1 MHSRRLIF
9 YRNSIMKVPTSSSQ
23 TPSVGNNIDN
33 NFPMNIP
40 KHLRKAAGSKKPHV
54 LPEFIKTH
62 SITLSDL
69 DDTTYDGRGALHMAA
84 WTGAIENVILLLD
97 LGVNIDV
104 VATRV
109 HNYGKT
115 PIFFAATRSRT
126 DVMNLLLDR
135 NANVRIVN
143 NKGQSVYS
151 IAASHFASDVVDR
164 ILQIEKEQQILNGL
178 DADSLEGWVDYKKSH
193 PDGCVYGDLDLR
205 FLGRPLTEDDV
216 VKNLVVNPTTK
227 KSRKGNFAKNN
238 PHLTD
243 WRQPKKEQ
251 EVSER
256 LPPKPDFISEEDNG
270 TLEQLWCQVRLGLR
284 DKDSWSIFST
294 LLSIVQLFDGK
305 KMNSSWAVDCAARL
319 KLEAVLSRI
328 EQNDNE
334 GPTLQ
339 NTDMSPILS
348 EAMIY
353 CGNGDRYAVLVKRIL
368 TKTIE
373 ASEPSDADY
382 KSLSKYETI
391 QLDQFWSDAETALNG
406 ERYDEMF
413 LSLTKIVILMDAKTG
428 PWMFDLAKRLHTFL
442 DSSNASVDNVTREL
456 QTVCDRYDNRQG
468 VLIRKLLSKSINQD
482 DVTIKRSS
490 QSSMKQKKKKH
501 NHSLPAHY
509 KSTLSLLQSSPTLL
523 SWDVLMNDYASSSSD
538 SSSNDLSLP
547 SRPIFVDSCEELEC
561 LQSKLHGVVGRSE
574 SGVDLSLSQ
583 FVAFDTEWYSA
594 ATSTQLATIQLSIL
608 EEGTPSSWV
617 VDLMCSENTPNYSM
631 TCDLLRW
638 LFVESE
644 LNLVGFAYKHDL
656 HMLSSYIGQ
665 EITVSS
671 KYIDLQLLA
680 AHQMVEEEDIASLP
694 GLKSCCDHFLKFGVD
709 PEKNWGRYSLSKK
722 EQCSEW
728 GRRPLTPSQL
738 EYAGLDAAVLLVAL
752 ADIIVRAR

>member
-1 MHSRRLIF
+1 
-9 YRNSIMKVPTSSSQ
+9 MKVPTSSAQ
-23 TPSVGNNIDN
+23 PRLVDTVDNIN

-40 KHLRKAAGSKKPHV
+40 KHLRKAAGSKKPDV
-54 LPEFIKTH
+54 LPAFIKTH

-97 LGVNIDV
+97 MGVDINAI
-104 VATRV
+104 ATRV

-151 IAASHFASDVVDR
+151 IAKSHFASNVVDR
-164 ILQIEKEQQILNGL
+164 ILQIEKEQQIQNGL
-178 DADSLEGWVDYKKSH
+178 DADSLDGWADYKKSH

-205 FLGRPLTEDDV
+205 FLGRPLTDDDV
-216 VKNLVVNPTTK
+216 VKDFVVNPTTK

-243 WRQPKKEQ
+243 WRQPKMEQ
-251 EVSER
+251 DDNER
-256 LPPKPDFISEEDNG
+256 LPPKPDFISEEEIDQ
-270 TLEQLWCQVRLGLR
+270 LEELWYQARLGLR
-284 DKDSWSIFST
+284 DNDSWSIFST

-305 KMNSSWAVDCAARL
+305 KMNSSWAADCAARL
-319 KLEAVLSRI
+319 KLEGIMSRI
-328 EQNDNE
+328 EQDNQKSD
-334 GPTLQ
+334 GPVAEIS
-339 NTDMSPILS
+339 DMSSILS
-348 EAMIY
+348 EATIY

-368 TKTIE
+368 TKARDATE
-373 ASEPSDADY
+373 SSDAGST
-382 KSLSKYETI
+382 SLSKYETI
-391 QLDQFWSDAETALNG
+391 QIDQFWSDAETALKN
-406 ERYDEMF
+406 ERYNDMF
-413 LSLTKIVILMDAKTG
+413 LSLTKIVIMMDTKTG
-428 PWMFDLAKRLHTFL
+428 PWMSDLAKKLHTFL
-442 DSSNASVDNVTREL
+442 ESSNASIDNVKREL
-456 QTVCDRYDNRQG
+456 ETSCDRYDNRQST
-468 VLIRKLLSKSINQD
+468 LLRKLLSKSIDQD
-482 DVTIKRSS
+482 DVTVRGLS
-490 QSSMKQKKKKH
+490 QSNAKQKKKKKH

-509 KSTLSLLQSSPTLL
+509 RSTIDLLQSIPTTLL
-523 SWDVLMNDYASSSSD
+523 SWDILMNECASSPV
-538 SSSNDLSLP
+538 SSSNYLSLP

-561 LQSKLHGVVGRSE
+561 LRSKLHDVAVRNE

-608 EEGTPSSWV
+608 EEGIPSSWV
-617 VDLMCSENTPNYSM
+617 VDLICADDTPNYSM

-644 LNLVGFAYKHDL
+644 LNLVGFAHKHDL
-656 HMLSSYIGQ
+656 HMLSTYIGQ
-665 EITVSS
+665 EIAISP
-671 KYIDLQLLA
+671 KYIDLQLLG
-680 AHQMVEEEDIASLP
+680 AHQMMEEEDISSLP
-694 GLKSCCDHFLKFGVD
+694 GLKSSCDHFLKFGASD
-709 PEKNWGRYSLSKK
+709 EKNWRDYSLSKK

-738 EYAGLDAAVLLVAL
+738 EYAGLDAAVLLVVL
-752 ADIIVRAR
+752 ADIVRAR

>member
-1 MHSRRLIF
+1 
-9 YRNSIMKVPTSSSQ
+9 MKVPTPSSQ

-97 LGVNIDV
+97 LGCQINAI
-104 VATRV
+104 ATRV

-164 ILQIEKEQQILNGL
+164 ILQIEKEQQIQNGL
-178 DADSLEGWVDYKKSH
+178 DADSVDGWVDYKKSH

-251 EVSER
+251 ENRER

-270 TLEQLWCQVRLGLR
+270 TLEQLWCQARLGLR
-284 DKDSWSIFST
+284 EKDSWSIFST

-319 KLEAVLSRI
+319 KLEAVMCRI
-328 EQNDNE
+328 ELNDNQNE
-334 GPTLQ
+334 GPAVE
-339 NTDMSPILS
+339 NTDMSSILS

-373 ASEPSDADY
+373 APESSDTDY
-382 KSLSKYETI
+382 SSLSKYETI
-391 QLDQFWSDAETALNG
+391 QIDQFWSDAETALNG

-428 PWMFDLAKRLHTFL
+428 PWMIDLAKRLHNFL
-442 DSSNASVDNVTREL
+442 ESSNAPVDNVKREL
-456 QTVCDRYDNRQG
+456 QTLCDRYDNRQS
-468 VLIRKLLSKSINQD
+468 VLLRKLLSKSIDQD
-482 DVTIKRSS
+482 DVSMKNSS
-490 QSSMKQKKKKH
+490 QSSTKQKKKKH

-509 KSTLSLLQSSPTLL
+509 KSTLKLLQSSPPLL
-523 SWDVLMNDYASSSSD
+523 SWEVLMNDCASSSSD
-538 SSSNDLSLP
+538 LSSNYLSLP
-547 SRPIFVDSCEELEC
+547 SRPIFVDSCHELEF
-561 LQSKLHGVVGRSE
+561 LQSKLQGVAVRRE

-583 FVAFDTEWYSA
+583 FVAFDTEWYSFD
-594 ATSTQLATIQLSIL
+594 TTTQLATIQLSIL
-608 EEGTPSSWV
+608 DEGTPLSWV
-617 VDLMCSENTPNYSM
+617 VDLMCDDNTHYSM

-656 HMLSSYIGQ
+656 HMLSTYIGQ
-665 EITVSS
+665 KITISP

-680 AHQMVEEEDIASLP
+680 ANQMVEEEDISSLP
-694 GLKSCCDHFLKFGVD
+694 GLKSCCDHFLKFGAD
-709 PEKNWGRYSLSKK
+709 PEKKNWGRYSLSKK

-752 ADIIVRAR
+752 SNIIVRARRFSND

>member
-1 MHSRRLIF
+1 
-9 YRNSIMKVPTSSSQ
+9 MKVPTLNSQ
-23 TPSVGNNIDN
+23 TPSAGNNIDGQ
-33 NFPMNIP
+33 FPMNIP
-40 KHLRKAAGSKKPHV
+40 KHLRKAAGCKKPHV

-97 LGVNIDV
+97 MGVNIDV
-104 VATRV
+104 VATRL

-164 ILQIEKEQQILNGL
+164 ILQIEKEQQIQNGL
-178 DADSLEGWVDYKKSH
+178 DEDSLDGWVDYKKSH
-193 PDGCVYGDLDLR
+193 SDGCVYGDLDLR
-205 FLGRPLTEDDV
+205 FLGRPLADDDV

-227 KSRKGNFAKNN
+227 KSRKGNFSKNN

-251 EVSER
+251 EGSKR

-284 DKDSWSIFST
+284 EKDSWSIFST

-319 KLEAVLSRI
+319 KLEGIMSRI
-328 EQNDNE
+328 EQNGNQNE
-334 GPTLQ
+334 GPAVQ
-339 NTDMSPILS
+339 NTDITPILS

-368 TKTIE
+368 TKTRE
-373 ASEPSDADY
+373 VADSSDADY
-382 KSLSKYETI
+382 ASLSKYETI
-391 QLDQFWSDAETALNG
+391 QIDRFWSDAETALNG
-406 ERYDEMF
+406 ERFDEMF
-413 LSLTKIVILMDAKTG
+413 LSLTKIVILMDTKTG
-428 PWMFDLAKRLHTFL
+428 PWMFDVAKRLHTFL
-442 DSSNASVDNVTREL
+442 ESSNASVDNVMREL
-456 QTVCDRYDNRQG
+456 QTLCDRYDNRQS
-468 VLIRKLLSKSINQD
+468 VLLRKLLSKSIDQG
-482 DVTIKRSS
+482 DVTIIKPS
-490 QSSMKQKKKKH
+490 QSSIKQKKKKH

-509 KSTLSLLQSSPTLL
+509 KNTLKLLQSSPTFL
-523 SWDVLMNDYASSSSD
+523 SWDILMNDCAGSSSD
-538 SSSNDLSLP
+538 SCSLLSLP

-561 LQSKLHGVVGRSE
+561 LQSKLYGVAGRSE

-617 VDLMCSENTPNYSM
+617 VDLMCADDTPNYSM

-638 LFVESE
+638 LFVESD

-656 HMLSSYIGQ
+656 HMLSTYIGQ
-665 EITVSS
+665 EITTSP

-680 AHQMVEEEDIASLP
+680 AHQMVEEEDISSLP
-694 GLKSCCDHFLKFGVD
+694 GLKSCCDHFLKFGAD
-709 PEKNWGRYSLSKK
+709 PEKTWGRYSLSKK

-728 GRRPLTPSQL
+728 NQRPLTQSQL

-752 ADIIVRAR
+752 ADIIVRSR